1 MTPTSTL
8 PASSAAEMR
17 LAGWRAAWPTA
28 LSAWSRFTRLHD
40 PLLCESKPVAATHG
54 LTGSFAMI
62 RLDDQ
67 GIVVDLE
74 TVHKLG
80 LEDYAVEILAHEIGH
95 HVLAPGN
102 LSDHFRLL
110 ARIRKA
116 LPTLEQHAPLVA
128 NLYTDLLINDRLQRQ
143 GGLRMSDIYR
153 KMEAART
160 AEGEAGTNWVWA
172 LYLRIYEHLWRL
184 DQGDLT
190 RAPLP
195 RGKLG
200 EGLDSDAWLGARLV
214 RVYAD
219 DWMHGAGSF
228 ATLLLRYLVEDAA
241 QADGSGVMEWIQDTR
256 SAASGSEPQGGID
269 IEPDEGEA
277 RHPVEDPRVS
287 GLDEGEGHSG
297 DVDTE
302 PHDIRSTAGNA
313 PGQAREPWEYGAI
326 LKSAGIDLSDHDI
339 AIRYYRTRA
348 LPYLVPFP
356 SRSNPQSPEP
366 LVEGLEPWSIGD
378 SLDEVDWLQSVMVSP
393 RPIPGQSTVKRFYG
407 REEGR
412 ARQRRPVDLDLYVDS
427 SGSMPNP
434 QVQVS
439 YLTLAGAIIAL
450 SALRTGSRVQATLW
464 SSQDQITTTRGFVR
478 DENAILGVLTGYY
491 GGGTAFP
498 IHHLRRTYANPRPDG
513 HLERPVH
520 ILHISDDGITTM
532 FDKDEKGHDGWE
544 VCEKTLA
551 IAGGGGTMAL
561 NLPDDWI
568 SRAAQWASY
577 RQIERAGQDMG
588 WAIHA
593 ISELSGLLEFAR
605 AFAQRHYA
613 ERTDTPDSPMP

>member
-1 MTPTSTL
+1 MM
-8 PASSAAEMR
+8 ASSIRPAPEAADTLLE
-17 LAGWRAAWPTA
+17 GWRVAWPAA

-40 PLLCESKPVAATHG
+40 PMLCESKQVAAAQG
-54 LTGSFAMI
+54 LSGSFAMI

-67 GIVVDLE
+67 SVVIDLE
-74 TVHKLG
+74 TVHTLG
-80 LEDYAVEILAHEIGH
+80 LDDYAVEVLAHEIGH
-95 HVLAPGN
+95 HVLAPG
-102 LSDHFRLL
+102 SVSEQFRLL

-143 GGLRMSDIYR
+143 GELRMVDIYR
-153 KMEAART
+153 KMEGARASAAGGG
-160 AEGEAGTNWVWA
+160 ASWVWA

-184 DQGDLT
+184 DKGDLLRT
-190 RAPLP
+190 PLP
-195 RGKLG
+195 EGKLG
-200 EGLDSDAWLGARLV
+200 EAFDSDAWLGARLV

-219 DWMHGAGSF
+219 DWMTGAGSF
-228 ATLLLRYLVEDAA
+228 ATLLLRYLLEDA
-241 QADGSGVMEWIQDTR
+241 GEVGVMDWWQDTR
-256 SAASGSEPQGGID
+256 DAASGCEPQGGINID
-269 IEPDEGEA
+269 PDEGEA
-277 RHPVEDPRVS
+277 RHPAEDPRVS
-287 GLDEGEGHSG
+287 GLDDEQTGAG
-297 DVDTE
+297 DIEAPAGDQ
-302 PHDIRSTAGNA
+302 RSTAGNA

-326 LKSAGIDLSDHDI
+326 LKAAGIKLSDHEI
-339 AIRYYRTRA
+339 AVRYYRERA

-356 SRSNPQSPEP
+356 RRPNPQSPEP
-366 LVEGLEPWSIGD
+366 LVEGLDPWSIGD
-378 SLDEVDWLQSVMVSP
+378 PLDELDWFQSVMVSP

-412 ARQRRPVDLDLYVDS
+412 ARERRPVDLDLYVDS

-439 YLTLAGAIIAL
+439 YLTLAGAVIAL

-464 SSQDQITTTRGFVR
+464 SSQGQLTTTRGFVR
-478 DENAILGVLTGYY
+478 DENEILSVLTGYY

-498 IHHLRRTYANPRPDG
+498 IHQLRKTYANPRPDG

-532 FDKDEKGHDGWE
+532 FDKDENGNDGWD
-544 VCEKTLA
+544 VCARTLA
-551 IAGGGGTMAL
+551 IAGSGGTMAL
-561 NLPDDWI
+561 NLPDDWL
-568 SRAAQWASY
+568 SRADQWDCY
-577 RQIERAGQDMG
+577 RQIRRAGQEMG

-593 ISELSGLLEFAR
+593 VSALSGLLDFAR

-613 ERTDTPDSPMP
+613 ESAGEQEALRP

>member
-1 MTPTSTL
+1 MTTALTT
-8 PASSAAEMR
+8 PAAAVDILLE
-17 LAGWRAAWPTA
+17 GWRAAWPAA

-40 PLLCESKPVAATHG
+40 PLLCENTPVAASHG
-54 LTGSFAMI
+54 LSGSFAMI

-67 GIVVDLE
+67 SIVVDLE
-74 TVHKLG
+74 TVQKIGLG
-80 LEDYAVEILAHEIGH
+80 DYAVEILAHEIGH

-102 LSDHFRLL
+102 ISDQFRLL

-143 GGLRMSDIYR
+143 GELRMADIYR

-160 AEGEAGTNWVWA
+160 AEGDTGTNWVWA

-184 DQGDLT
+184 DKADLL
-190 RAPLP
+190 RSSLP
-195 RGKLG
+195 EGKLA

-214 RVYAD
+214 RVYAG
-219 DWMHGAGSF
+219 DWMQGAGGF
-228 ATLLLRYLVEDAA
+228 ATLLLRYLVEDA
-241 QADGSGVMEWIQDTR
+241 GETGVMGWLQDTR

-269 IEPDEGEA
+269 VESGEGGA

-287 GLDEGEGHSG
+287 GLDEGEGDAD
-297 DVDTE
+297 DVESE
-302 PHDIRSTAGNA
+302 PYDARSTAGNA

-326 LKSAGIDLSDHDI
+326 LKAAGINLSDHDI
-339 AIRYYRTRA
+339 AVRYYRARA

-356 SRSNPQSPEP
+356 SRPNPQSPEP

-378 SLDEVDWLQSVMVSP
+378 SLDDLDWFQSVMVSP

-412 ARQRRPVDLDLYVDS
+412 ARQRLPVDLDLYVDS

-439 YLTLAGAIIAL
+439 YLTLAGAVIAL

-464 SSQDQITTTRGFVR
+464 SSQGQITTTRGFVR
-478 DENAILGVLTGYY
+478 DEGAILSVLTGYY

-498 IHHLRRTYANPRPDG
+498 IHHLRKTYANPRPNG
-513 HLERPVH
+513 HLERPAH

-532 FDKDEKGHDGWE
+532 FARDEQGNDGWD
-544 VCEKTLA
+544 VCARTLA

-561 NLPDDWI
+561 NLPTGWI
-568 SRAAQWASY
+568 NHTHEWDSY
-577 RQIERAGQDMG
+577 RQIERAGQEMG
-588 WAIHA
+588 WGIHA
-593 ISELSGLLEFAR
+593 ISELSGLLDFAR
-605 AFAQRHYA
+605 AFAERHYA
-613 ERTDTPDSPMP
+613 EKVTETPT

>member
-1 MTPTSTL
+1 MKNASASATDNPL
-8 PASSAAEMR
+8 PEI
-17 LAGWRAAWPTA
+17 WRAAWPVA
-28 LSAWSRFTRLHD
+28 LAAWSRFTRLHD

-54 LTGSFAMI
+54 LSGSFAMI

-67 GIVVDLE
+67 SIVVDLE
-74 TVHKLG
+74 TVQKIG
-80 LEDYAVEILAHEIGH
+80 LDDYAVEILAHEIGH
-95 HVLAPGN
+95 HILAPGN
-102 LSDHFRLL
+102 ISDQFRLL

-128 NLYTDLLINDRLQRQ
+128 NLYSDLLINDRLQRQ
-143 GGLRMSDIYR
+143 GELRMADIYR
-153 KMEAART
+153 QMEAVRT
-160 AEGEAGTNWVWA
+160 AEGNAETNWVWA

-184 DQGDLT
+184 DKGDLL

-195 RGKLG
+195 EGKLG

-219 DWMHGAGSF
+219 DWMLGAGSF
-228 ATLLLRYLVEDAA
+228 ATLLLRYLVEDA
-241 QADGSGVMEWIQDTR
+241 GETGVMGWLQDTR

-269 IEPDEGEA
+269 VEPDEDEA

-287 GLDEGEGHSG
+287 GLDEEAG
-297 DVDTE
+297 DAGDIETE
-302 PHDIRSTAGNA
+302 PHDARSNAGNA

-326 LKSAGIDLSDHDI
+326 LKSAGIKLSDHDI
-339 AIRYYRTRA
+339 AVRYYRARA

-356 SRSNPQSPEP
+356 SRPNPQSPEP

-378 SLDEVDWLQSVMVSP
+378 PLDDLDWFQSVMVSP
-393 RPIPGQSTVKRFYG
+393 RPVPGQSTVKRFYG

-439 YLTLAGAIIAL
+439 YLTLAGAVIAL

-464 SSQDQITTTRGFVR
+464 SSQGQITTTPGFVR
-478 DENAILGVLTGYY
+478 DEDAILSVLTGYY

-498 IHHLRRTYANPRPDG
+498 IHHLRKTYATPRPDG

-532 FDKDEKGHDGWE
+532 FNKDEKDNDGWE
-544 VCEKTLA
+544 VCARTLA

-561 NLPDDWI
+561 NLPDDWL
-568 SRAAQWASY
+568 SRSNQWASY
-577 RQIERAGQDMG
+577 RQIARAGKEMG
-588 WAIHA
+588 WSIHA
-593 ISELSGLLEFAR
+593 ISELSGLLDFAR

-613 ERTDTPDSPMP
+613 EKAEDTPT